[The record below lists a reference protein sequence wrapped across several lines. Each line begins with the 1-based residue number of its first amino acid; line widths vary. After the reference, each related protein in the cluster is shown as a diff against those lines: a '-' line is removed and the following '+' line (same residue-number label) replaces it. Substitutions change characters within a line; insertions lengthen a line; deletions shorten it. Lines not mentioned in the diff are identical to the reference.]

1 MENNFYKPLS
11 KKSEEKGFWTL
22 NEGNFPK
29 NIPSLFLHQRV
40 GFREVGIRQR
50 IGK

>member
-22 NEGNFPK
+22 NEGNFATWAMDLS
-29 NIPSLFLHQRV
+29 PSKHHSTA
-40 GFREVGIRQR
+40 
-50 IGK
+50 